1 MSANPRVSNGN
12 FRRKMRARFKAMGA
26 PCHICGRPIAY
37 DQPSSS
43 KYPLS
48 FVIDEIHPMSRWA
61 EFGYSS
67 AKAACMDP
75 NNLAPAHWACNAAK
89 SNHVYR
95 PARKV
100 IQHHEIKLDGDW

>member
-26 PCHICGRPIAY
+26 PCHICGGEIAY

-95 PARKV
+95 PARQV